1 MRVRPT
7 VLAVP
12 GAVLG
17 PWALKRMTR
26 ALESKGEF
34 AVHMV
39 DTRAWSLCLDDAAE
53 VAAEALRMHK
63 QPSTQVPVHI
73 VTHGAGA
80 LVVRRAFQ
88 LLDWEGQNT
97 RVVML
102 GPPNKGSRI
111 ARRAARSS
119 LWRAAVGHGVVSELG
134 ALGSRHFAECGDPP
148 ASASV
153 LVIAGVSSGLAPWI
167 PLPAGFTRGIGQ
179 HDGAVT
185 PEPAMSGRLDRL
197 ELENFKSYHGSHT
210 IGPFRSFSC
219 VCGPNGA
226 GKSNVMDAICF
237 VLGLSAKHMR
247 GSALTDL
254 IYNNSA
260 VAASGDA
267 DSSGR
272 EGGEDRAVVRMVY
285 VVGEEDEPQ
294 VAGGV
299 SPGEEL
305 VFSRSVTR
313 SGGGEFR
320 VQGRVVTAAQ
330 YKRTLRS
337 VNIDTDSREFLVFQ
351 GDVTSLA
358 RRSPRELMDY
368 LEVVAGS
375 ARLRPA
381 FEAAEAEKA
390 KAQDESIFAQRQAK
404 GARLEVRTARAQAK
418 EAEEFL
424 AVEAEA
430 GELRT
435 LLALWRLWQADR
447 DIDLA
452 TAARGAAEE
461 TIAKA
466 EDAEAEQDA
475 AIQAAQKA
483 TRAAAK
489 RLAESEKAADAVR
502 EAGQGAVTTR
512 EEAEA
517 RLATEEHRAAQA
529 DKAAAVHRQRAER
542 LGKAEEEHAKQVRSV
557 RERMGEPEDADE
569 AGGSSS
575 SSSSS
580 SSGAQTPAGSR
591 RKARTGASAAG
602 AAGSAASAA
611 AAAAAGGDAAS
622 RSRLGASLTK
632 GSALTSPA
640 VRLEGRQQREAYATL
655 RLEARQRTAEKRA
668 KLEALR
674 RAAEAAEADA
684 RQLRGDVSQASKEG
698 ESLEAQ
704 VEEAR
709 RLVAEQGEALEATV
723 KDRRARERRVQAAK
737 EEVEGALRRQAE
749 LATELREV
757 RSELSAAEASRSESR
772 AERGAAEAVAALQ
785 ERFGAA
791 VHGRVVDLV
800 TPARPEHALAVEVGL
815 GRHCDA
821 VVVDTEST
829 ARECVQTLRDMQ
841 ARGCLFLPLDS
852 IRPRPVPPEVERV
865 AAGGVYRLLSDAVRC
880 EAAVRPAVTMAC
892 GATVLADTLDSAMR
906 LRYSEGVVCRV
917 VAVDG
922 SLLSKNGNMS
932 GGAKDALRRAP
943 RRKASEAALREA
955 TARRDRLLA
964 EHETCRRVTGRSEGG
979 GEGPGAAVQ
988 QRLLDL
994 EVPLANVLRAEAVIK
1009 ADLTACTRR
1018 LEALS
1023 AQLATLRAST
1033 ADRGAPLR
1041 AAEEAAAAARARV
1054 AELEAE
1060 ITAAEDKV
1068 YAPLLAE
1075 LGIASITEY
1084 EQGALAEEEKSLAL
1098 RREQLAQVRAL
1109 EAARDRQRQLRLAAL
1124 ASAEEAEAKAAAARK
1139 RADALRK
1146 AAAVAAEA
1154 AADADGAQQRAAEA
1168 VDEAR
1173 AAAAAAK
1180 EAVSAAKALRRK
1192 AGAARAE
1199 AERALGSAQAEVDR
1213 QAFRRHDVLLKA
1225 RVEGV
1230 SLPTL
1235 DGGDAMAGEPQGRG
1249 QSRRGSGSSSS
1260 RRRGR
1265 ASDAAGADEGSG
1277 GEETQRDDGTDDDD
1291 GGEGGGGAVRR
1302 SRGGG
1307 RSSRGSGSAAAAAG
1321 GSVAESESG
1330 AQPLGA
1336 RATVTSSVR
1345 AQEAEALTRLDYS
1358 ALEERLGLEQGSA
1371 PDRDALR
1378 RAAEMESR
1386 LAEVAEQLEAAA
1398 PNLRATDQLDTAQR
1412 RLREVDRRL
1421 AETNA
1426 AAERAEDR
1434 FAEIAQDRAERF
1446 GECVRHVQR
1455 EIDLCFKGLT
1465 RSTKHPQG
1473 GTASLHLFDEHS
1485 PFDGGGV
1492 NFSATYPGKTMRSLG
1507 QLSGG
1512 EKTVAALALLF
1523 AIHSFRRAPFFVM
1536 DEVDAALD
1544 SSNVHKVSHY
1554 VRQRATHRDPALRV
1568 QCLVVSL
1575 KEAFFHKASSLVG
1588 VCKDLR
1594 AESLTSRSMTLELD
1608 GFGAGAG
1615 AGVEAPGS
1623 AAPASA
1629 GGRRARSRTGGAASG
1644 TPHSAARGGGAPA
1657 TPMAGVTPSGGRAP
1671 GSAAGA
1677 STAPP
1682 STGLTSLAGTRRK
1695 GGRALSRRIAVAA
1708 PDLDGARG
1716 DDGDDDAGPGSPSSD
1731 DAGADA
1737 DDASPGKA
1745 SPPRRHGRRKRAR
1758 D

>member
-1 MRVRPT
+1 
-7 VLAVP
+7 
-12 GAVLG
+12 
-17 PWALKRMTR
+17 
-26 ALESKGEF
+26 
-34 AVHMV
+34 
-39 DTRAWSLCLDDAAE
+39 
-53 VAAEALRMHK
+53 
-63 QPSTQVPVHI
+63 
-73 VTHGAGA
+73 
-80 LVVRRAFQ
+80 
-88 LLDWEGQNT
+88 
-97 RVVML
+97 
-102 GPPNKGSRI
+102 
-111 ARRAARSS
+111 
-119 LWRAAVGHGVVSELG
+119 
-134 ALGSRHFAECGDPP
+134 
-148 ASASV
+148 
-153 LVIAGVSSGLAPWI
+153 
-167 PLPAGFTRGIGQ
+167 
-179 HDGAVT
+179 
-185 PEPAMSGRLDRL
+185 MSGRLDRL

-1098 RREQLAQVRAL
+1098 RREQLAQ
-1109 EAARDRQRQLRLAAL
+1109 
-1124 ASAEEAEAKAAAARK
+1124 
-1139 RADALRK
+1139 
-1146 AAAVAAEA
+1146 
-1154 AADADGAQQRAAEA
+1154 
-1168 VDEAR
+1168 
-1173 AAAAAAK
+1173 
-1180 EAVSAAKALRRK
+1180 
-1192 AGAARAE
+1192 
-1199 AERALGSAQAEVDR
+1199 
-1213 QAFRRHDVLLKA
+1213 
-1225 RVEGV
+1225 
-1230 SLPTL
+1230 
-1235 DGGDAMAGEPQGRG
+1235 
-1249 QSRRGSGSSSS
+1249 
-1260 RRRGR
+1260 
-1265 ASDAAGADEGSG
+1265 
-1277 GEETQRDDGTDDDD
+1277 
-1291 GGEGGGGAVRR
+1291 
-1302 SRGGG
+1302 
-1307 RSSRGSGSAAAAAG
+1307 
-1321 GSVAESESG
+1321 
-1330 AQPLGA
+1330 
-1336 RATVTSSVR
+1336 
-1345 AQEAEALTRLDYS
+1345 EAEALTRLDYS

-1644 TPHSAARGGGAPA
+1644 TPHSAARGGGVPA